1 MTSLK
6 IVCLERATLAP
17 EITIRRPSFAH
28 DWTDHDRTRPDQ
40 VAERLAGAAIAV
52 VNKVRVSEDALAKLP
67 DLKLIAVAATGTDN
81 VDLAA
86 CARRGIVVSNI
97 RGYAVN
103 TVPEHTFALILAL
116 RRGVVGYRADVA
128 RGEWQKAQ
136 QFCFFAHPISDL
148 RGSRLGIIGG
158 GAIGQAVA
166 ALGRAFGM
174 DVVFSTQKGG
184 PDRPHY
190 VSFEQVIETADV
202 ITLHCPLTASTR
214 GMIGRDVLRRMKRTA
229 IIVNTARGP
238 LIDDAALT
246 EALRGGWIGGAAIDV
261 TMPEPPP
268 PDHPMMKLLDLPN
281 FILTPHVAW
290 ASRQAMQTLADQ
302 LIDNIE
308 AFVAGAPRNVVAA
321 G

>member
-1 MTSLK
+1 MTIK

-17 EITIRRPSFAH
+17 EIIIRRPAFAH
-28 DWTDHDRTRPDQ
+28 EWTDHDRTTPEQ
-40 VAERLAGAAIAV
+40 VAGRLAGAAIAV
-52 VNKVRVSEDALAKLP
+52 INKVRVGEEALAKLP

-148 RGSRLGIIGG
+148 RGSRLGIVGG

-202 ITLHCPLTASTR
+202 ITLHCPLTPTTR
-214 GMIGRDVLRRMKRTA
+214 GMIGRDVLRRMKRSA

-238 LIDDAALT
+238 LIDDQALT

-268 PDHPMMKLLDLPN
+268 ADHPMMKLLDLPN

-308 AFVAGAPRNVVAA
+308 AFVSGAPRNMVAPA
-321 G
+321 